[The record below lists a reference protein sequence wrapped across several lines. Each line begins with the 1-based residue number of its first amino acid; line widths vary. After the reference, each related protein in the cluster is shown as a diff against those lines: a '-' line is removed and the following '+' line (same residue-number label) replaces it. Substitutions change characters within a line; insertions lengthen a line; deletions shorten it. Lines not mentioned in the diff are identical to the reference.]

1 MKTIFPKK
9 EFHIPKWFIIDASNK
24 TLGYLATEVSQLLC
38 GKYLSYFN
46 TGINQKNYIIIINSS
61 NIKITGQKFL
71 QKYYYR
77 NSNRP
82 GSLKMETF
90 KDLKN
95 RIPNRIIEKAIW
107 GMLPKN
113 IIGRQFFKNLYVYNF
128 NNILYISK

>member
-1 MKTIFPKK
+1 MKTLFPKK
-9 EFHIPKWFIIDASNK
+9 ECHIPKWFIIDASNK

-46 TGINQKNYIIIINSS
+46 SSVNQNNYIIIINSS
-61 NIKITGQKFL
+61 KIIITGQKFL
-71 QKYYYR
+71 KKYYYK

-82 GSLKMETF
+82 GSLKIETF

-113 IIGRQFFKNLYVYNF
+113 ILGRQYFKNLYIYNVP
-128 NNILYISK
+128 NIFYTIK